1 LNTFY
6 LGEDW
11 GKRLKICRR
20 KTPRTL
26 RAALGKAVKWKVLK
40 ENPAMFADGPR
51 QEKVEQKVLSA
62 DKVALSLNEINNTD
76 YKRNYRIC

>member
-1 LNTFY
+1 
-6 LGEDW
+6 
-11 GKRLKICRR
+11 
-20 KTPRTL
+20 
-26 RAALGKAVKWKVLK
+26 
-40 ENPAMFADGPR
+40 MFADGPR